1 LVSDLPSRLTLT
13 QAWKRRFSAE
23 AENGRKDNVSAGV
36 CHSSRLSLAGTPSL
50 LQIKHQHDPENLNQ
64 KTNQLD
70 KNNFQDLQWVITSR

>member
-1 LVSDLPSRLTLT
+1 
-13 QAWKRRFSAE
+13 
-23 AENGRKDNVSAGV
+23 
-36 CHSSRLSLAGTPSL
+36 LAGTPSL